1 MKAICPEFKM
11 CPDSKYCPHAE
22 VHEFNAA
29 TGVRNLPYTW
39 GPRMCEHESI
49 SSGQSVCSWPCLV
62 MELTGSSGC
71 VTEENLLFH
80 ALVVP

>member
-22 VHEFNAA
+22 VHEFNAP
-29 TGVRNLPYTW
+29 TVVRNLPYTW
-39 GPRMCEHESI
+39 GPRRCDHGS
-49 SSGQSVCSWPCLV
+49 SGSGQSEFSWPCLV
-62 MELTGSSGC
+62 MIMKGSGGC